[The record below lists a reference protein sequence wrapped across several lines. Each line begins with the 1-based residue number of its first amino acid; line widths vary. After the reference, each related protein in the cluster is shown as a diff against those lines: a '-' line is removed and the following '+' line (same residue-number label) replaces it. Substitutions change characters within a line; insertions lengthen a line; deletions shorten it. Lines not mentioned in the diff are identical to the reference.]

1 MSVKVILPFE
11 YTPYIPRF
19 QTWSSL
25 FYKEPRGVK
34 IKVFDAFFRWGHPNT
49 DFGLKA
55 LDEYLAEHK
64 LKIVNKRW
72 TPLLT
77 MVHIEK

>member
-1 MSVKVILPFE
+1 MAV
-11 YTPYIPRF
+11 
-19 QTWSSL
+19 SSS
-25 FYKEPRGVK
+25 KNPCVD

-49 DFGLKA
+49 DFGLNA
-55 LDEYLAEHK
+55 LDKYLAERK

-77 MVHIEK
+77 MVHTRK